1 MVFCP
6 VPTSQQ
12 QPRAL
17 PFPPR
22 SLQAASAPAPGMPG
36 AENAMQ
42 RCWLWLQSITRAL
55 DSTWEAVLSLEP
67 LESPMASGGA
77 LLRAL
82 HSSIPA
88 QLRNAAS
95 REQGWVLDVSSH
107 CRSFNRSSI
116 PSKPFASKTH
126 GAGSAPLNPG
136 DTQGHTKW
144 DILPPRLLGHH
155 WCTKT
160 KGLLLNPAP
169 RHTWRSA
176 RKAAK
181 LWSSVFKCL
190 EDDSLLASEEG
201 SGSPVLGDS
210 EGHWWGHHR
219 GPLCSSGC
227 S

>member
-17 PFPPR
+17 PFPPC

-67 LESPMASGGA
+67 SESPVASGGA

-88 QLRNAAS
+88 QLRDAAG
-95 REQGWVLDVSSH
+95 REQGWVLDVST
-107 CRSFNRSSI
+107 I
-116 PSKPFASKTH
+116 QPLQVLQQE
-126 GAGSAPLNPG
+126 LNP
-136 DTQGHTKW
+136 Q
-144 DILPPRLLGHH
+144 
-155 WCTKT
+155 
-160 KGLLLNPAP
+160 
-169 RHTWRSA
+169 
-176 RKAAK
+176 
-181 LWSSVFKCL
+181 
-190 EDDSLLASEEG
+190 
-201 SGSPVLGDS
+201 
-210 EGHWWGHHR
+210 
-219 GPLCSSGC
+219 
-227 S
+227 

>member
-6 VPTSQQ
+6 VPTFQQ

-17 PFPPR
+17 PFPPC

-67 LESPMASGGA
+67 SESPMASGGA

-88 QLRNAAS
+88 QLRDAAGT
-95 REQGWVLDVSSH
+95 EQGWVLDVSSH

-126 GAGSAPLNPG
+126 GAGSVPLNPG
-136 DTQGHTKW
+136 TCRDTRSGTSC
-144 DILPPRLLGHH
+144 PRDCSVTTG
-155 WCTKT
+155 
-160 KGLLLNPAP
+160 AP
-169 RHTWRSA
+169 RPRA
-176 RKAAK
+176 
-181 LWSSVFKCL
+181 
-190 EDDSLLASEEG
+190 
-201 SGSPVLGDS
+201 
-210 EGHWWGHHR
+210 
-219 GPLCSSGC
+219 CS
-227 S
+227 